1 MASDL
6 WIFGYGSLI
15 WNPGFEHSKALIG
28 QIKGYS
34 RKFYQGSDVHR
45 GRPDRMG
52 RVVTLIE
59 DGEGSTWG
67 QAFLP
72 KDHQIALSYLGQ
84 RESSIGG
91 YETALTYFYPRD
103 PKEKPFL
110 ILVYIAMPSNA
121 LFLGADPIP
130 KIAHDIAHS
139 EGECGHNVEY
149 LSKLIAFMRVEL
161 PHIVDDH
168 LFSIEKEVRDL
179 LEKAQNTNVMR
190 LFSDAIDAWITRPA
204 LASIHAIEEM
214 VEHVKEEFDSG
225 DSSEFKFV
233 DSVPKRKIRCVH
245 KY

>member
-15 WNPGFEHSKALIG
+15 WNPGFEHNKALIG

-59 DGEGSTWG
+59 DEEGATWG

-72 KDHQIALSYLGQ
+72 TDQQIALSYLGQ

-91 YETALTYFYPRD
+91 YDTALTYFYPRD

-110 ILVYIAMPSNA
+110 ILVYIALPNNS
-121 LFLGADPIP
+121 LFLGADPVP

-149 LSKLIAFMRVEL
+149 LSKLVAFMRIEL

-168 LFSIEKEVRDL
+168 LFAIEKEVRHI
-179 LEKAQNTNVMR
+179 LEHVQNSSVLR
-190 LFSDAIDAWITRPA
+190 LFSDAVDAWISRPA
-204 LASIHAIEEM
+204 LPSTLVTDEM
-214 VEHVKEEFDSG
+214 VGPMKEGDSG
-225 DSSEFKFV
+225 ADIAEFKFV
-233 DSVPKRKIRCVH
+233 DTVPKRKMRCVH
-245 KY
+245 KF